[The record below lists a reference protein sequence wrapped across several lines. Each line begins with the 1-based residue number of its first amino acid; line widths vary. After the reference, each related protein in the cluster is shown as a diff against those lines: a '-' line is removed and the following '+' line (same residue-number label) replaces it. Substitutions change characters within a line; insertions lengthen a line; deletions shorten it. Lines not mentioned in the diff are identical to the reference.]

1 MREEITQI
9 KDPDGNLLFPKT
21 KASAVY
27 TSNNRTLEAIDL
39 NAQENKIERI
49 TVNGKEAPI
58 VDKTAELT
66 INVETANSYNE
77 FGDKPSINNVE
88 LVGNKTLDDLNI
100 QVKGDYL
107 TNDALLPIKSEI
119 IKTNAEVMTLTNE
132 LGTVKE
138 VIATNNDTINDK
150 VDGLASAVIS
160 DLDDLHIEKQN
171 VLTAG
176 YGIKIEED
184 VISVNFDIPE
194 EPSGVKEESIWD
206 EESESFTTES
216 GTENKPIFRTDNL
229 VTNKTITLNDTT
241 FPHVTVNSQDAV
253 LTSNNLGVF
262 LDVDG
267 GRLDIKKNTFSE
279 YHLGSIFDDE
289 DSQLVQPG
297 FTRSQELG
305 FYTIDENTTW
315 TEDGLCFV
323 LPYQYEDGLVDLY
336 NDDNK
341 SRMYCFELLT
351 SYFMETVIGIDGV
364 MMKKAFLEAFNF
376 DELSFV
382 RVMIIDVSYTL
393 GKETAPV
400 VGAFIRNLDGNW
412 QCLFGYHFYSPFV
425 SNYVTSP
432 LNCYT
437 LDLRDDVY
445 DKLHTANLRSGDNE
459 RDINWLKSSFNSYS
473 ESVRGLS
480 TNYREHNARIG
491 NLESTVNLI
500 SDQAMRVSQL
510 ENNLGFALNRITQLE
525 ITVDNLLNRIAEL
538 EQPSVPEEFSGE
550 ESGTENT
557 EL

>member
-1 MREEITQI
+1 M
-9 KDPDGNLLFPKT
+9 
-21 KASAVY
+21 
-27 TSNNRTLEAIDL
+27 
-39 NAQENKIERI
+39 
-49 TVNGKEAPI
+49 
-58 VDKTAELT
+58 
-66 INVETANSYNE
+66 
-77 FGDKPSINNVE
+77 
-88 LVGNKTLDDLNI
+88 VGNKTLDDLNI
-100 QVKGDYL
+100 QVKGNYL

-119 IKTNAEVMTLTNE
+119 IKTNAEVMTLANE
-132 LGTVKE
+132 LNTVKE
-138 VIATNNDTINDK
+138 VVATNNNTINDK

-160 DLDDLHIEKQN
+160 DLDDLHLEKQN

-206 EESESFTTES
+206 EESGSFTTES
-216 GTENKPIFRTDNL
+216 STEDKPVFRTDNL
-229 VTNKTITLNDTT
+229 VTNKTLTLNNTT

-279 YHLGSIFDDE
+279 YHLGSIFDGE

-315 TEDGLCFV
+315 TEDDLCFV
-323 LPYQYEDGLVDLY
+323 LPYQYENGLVDLY

-382 RVMIIDVSYTL
+382 RVMLIDVSYTL

-445 DKLHTANLRSGDNE
+445 DKLHMASLRSGDNQ
-459 RDINWLKSSFNSYS
+459 RDINWLKSSFDSYS
-473 ESVRGLS
+473 KSVQGLS
-480 TNYREHNARIG
+480 TNYREHNSRISS
-491 NLESTVNLI
+491 LESTVNLL

-510 ENNLGFALNRITQLE
+510 ENNLSFALNRITQLE
-525 ITVDNLLNRIAEL
+525 MTVDNLLNRIAEL
-538 EQPSVPEEFSGE
+538 EQPSVPEELSGE
-550 ESGTENT
+550 ESGTENA